1 MTFHTETVLAV
12 QIPDQPVRCY
22 RFTGDRIQIGRGTN
36 NHLKIDRQAISNIH
50 CEIVHDA
57 TLERWI
63 FRDLGS
69 TNGSKVNG
77 EKMGGDAISLG
88 DGDQIT
94 LGDDIE
100 LHYLVIRPFDIPEEP
115 ETENEEDTLVN
126 PVAAAV
132 ARQSREE
139 LEGTQLVKV
148 RPPIHK

>member
-1 MTFHTETVLAV
+1 MTRHTETVLV
-12 QIPDQPVRCY
+12 VKIPDQPVRCY
-22 RFTGDRIQIGRGTN
+22 RFTGDRIQIGRGQN
-36 NHLKIDRQAISNIH
+36 NHLKIDLQAISNVH
-50 CEIVHDA
+50 CEFVHDS
-57 TLERWI
+57 TLDRWI
-63 FRDLGS
+63 FRDLRS

-77 EKMGGDAISLG
+77 AKLEGETVSLA
-88 DGDQIT
+88 DGDQVV

-100 LHYLVIRPFDIPEEP
+100 LHYLVIRPFDIQEEP
-115 ETENEEDTLVN
+115 ETEDEEDTPVN